1 MPVCIG
7 GNSPVRRKVLA
18 TARSFPQESILEEHR
33 RRTHPRVNHAEPAV
47 EHAAL
52 EYVIA
57 PKAKGRP
64 ERDVAKG
71 RPPALCRE
79 VGGAHPT
86 VGNELVQVMSQ
97 VLVGRMVQLVGQ
109 LPLLAFRDL
118 EAGMRGLATEP
129 PAAAKQ
135 PHDPVATPMR
145 SEEHT
150 SELQSHVNL
159 VCRLLLEKK

>member
-18 TARSFPQESILEEHR
+18 TTRSLPQESILEEHR

-52 EYVIA
+52 EHVIT
-57 PKAKGRP
+57 PKAEGRP

-79 VGGAHPT
+79 VGSAHPT

-97 VLVGRMVQLVGQ
+97 ALVGRMVQLVGQ
-109 LPLLAFRDL
+109 LPLLAFGDL
-118 EAGMRGLATEP
+118 EAGMRGLAAEP

-135 PHDPVATPMR
+135 PHDPVPPPMTA
-145 SEEHT
+145 SQHLAVKKIAPLHT
-150 SELQSHVNL
+150 I
-159 VCRLLLEKK
+159 RLMPRR